1 MMVFLDKGQN
11 TCVVLL
17 TFFISNQS
25 DLLWYSPRKYHLY
38 YGACIHCNWIN
49 IKFDCWTWYSTECV
63 MCNSL
68 TTLTNLFLL
77 LNVWLTT
84 KSDPPDIRLWLSV
97 QSCQTTNLDLEE
109 STNSR
114 TWGII
119 SLSTSLSLST
129 PYSLSLSLE

>member
-1 MMVFLDKGQN
+1 
-11 TCVVLL
+11 
-17 TFFISNQS
+17 
-25 DLLWYSPRKYHLY
+25 
-38 YGACIHCNWIN
+38 
-49 IKFDCWTWYSTECV
+49 

-68 TTLTNLFLL
+68 TTLTNSFLL

-84 KSDPPDIRLWLSV
+84 KSDLPDIRLWLSV